1 MVNFLYYYICYILV
15 RFIIRNVQAEV
26 FTRAHLSNI
35 TFAVTV
41 SHVSMYK
48 ADVNDLEDDPFATN
62 PHIVWCVPKITIP
75 GVNPRPTF

>member
-1 MVNFLYYYICYILV
+1 MVFLYYYICSYFV

-26 FTRAHLSNI
+26 FTRAHLSYI
-35 TFAVTV
+35 TFALTV

-62 PHIVWCVPKITIP
+62 PHIVLCVPKITIP
-75 GVNPRPTF
+75 SVNPRPTF